1 MIKTLTKKWIDKYT
15 ALKIRTQFFLV
26 LICAGI
32 MSVALFQFMWSNKW
46 NLWLTLKNTNVFSWY
61 TVDDNFFSK
70 LSKEAGKYNVP
81 KNEEDTDALKAFQ
94 PFLDQADPYTSLY
107 VYGLVDGIFRASKSS
122 EFLNKSSL
130 RRSLFDFGYQV
141 TDGAG
146 EEYFSLPV
154 KFKNGYETVIIYH
167 YHATQFIYPY
177 YFFCFFTSLIC
188 FIFIVLFFINRKMN
202 SVICIEQD
210 VLRMASGDLN
220 HAIFCRGGGEIG
232 ILAKE
237 LDNLRLTLQE
247 NIEKEQESRQANS
260 DLITALS
267 HDLRTPLTI
276 LNGYLEVIHLS
287 KSPEQ
292 TDLYLKRCLQKT
304 QDIKAMTDRM
314 FEYALVSE
322 EQEIPE
328 FSWISTDFSIQCLKE
343 NCDFLRLAGFS
354 PQLTLPETTGI
365 LYSDK
370 SMQKRIFNNLFSNI
384 LKYGDKKSPVLVC
397 AKIRQ
402 QTFSISVKNAVK
414 PENSYTESSHI
425 GLKNVE
431 KLIALLNG
439 HVQVEIKDP
448 WFSAEIQLPLK

>member
-1 MIKTLTKKWIDKYT
+1 
-15 ALKIRTQFFLV
+15 
-26 LICAGI
+26 
-32 MSVALFQFMWSNKW
+32 
-46 NLWLTLKNTNVFSWY
+46 
-61 TVDDNFFSK
+61 
-70 LSKEAGKYNVP
+70 
-81 KNEEDTDALKAFQ
+81 
-94 PFLDQADPYTSLY
+94 
-107 VYGLVDGIFRASKSS
+107 
-122 EFLNKSSL
+122 
-130 RRSLFDFGYQV
+130 
-141 TDGAG
+141 
-146 EEYFSLPV
+146 
-154 KFKNGYETVIIYH
+154 
-167 YHATQFIYPY
+167 
-177 YFFCFFTSLIC
+177 
-188 FIFIVLFFINRKMN
+188 
-202 SVICIEQD
+202 
-210 VLRMASGDLN
+210 MASGDLN
-220 HAIFCRGGGEIG
+220 HVIFCRGGGEIG

-237 LDNLRLTLQE
+237 LNNLRLTLQE

-354 PQLTLPETTGI
+354 PQLTLPETTGV

-397 AKIRQ
+397 AQIRQ

-431 KLIALLNG
+431 KLIALLKG